1 MDTGEVRPAG
11 SEKEAELERTDLWV
25 HMGAGEEVR
34 VARERAGYF
43 YSQNEIQN

>member
-11 SEKEAELERTDLWV
+11 SEKEAELEWTDLWV
-25 HMGAGEEVR
+25 HMGSGEEDR
-34 VARERAGYF
+34 VARAGYF